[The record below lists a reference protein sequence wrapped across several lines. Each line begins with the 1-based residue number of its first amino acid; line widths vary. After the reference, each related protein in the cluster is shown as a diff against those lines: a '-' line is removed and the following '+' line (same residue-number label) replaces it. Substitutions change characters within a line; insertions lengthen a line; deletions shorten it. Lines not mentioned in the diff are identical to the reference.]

1 MTPHS
6 LHLTP
11 AQEKALLS
19 YARRRMA
26 HHRAQLDT
34 RPPLWMQLIAPVGFT
49 VFGIAVLIYAIR
61 HSSF

>member
-1 MTPHS
+1 M
-6 LHLTP
+6 
-11 AQEKALLS
+11 LS